1 MAKHYQKKQGI
12 MDDETRRTLKNAI
25 FKVLFAGNRK
35 KKSKETILT

>member
-35 KKSKETILT
+35 KKARRQL